1 MPDKLNSICAADGP
15 PKDIDRHR
23 HHDYSTL
30 LIGGR
35 RKAALPI
42 GTPAIN
48 RHLAFWIPD
57 DPTLKRDQWIEHIED
72 FFVALYRQL
81 EKTPGVT
88 PTTPQKKDETERLH
102 LIHNSY
108 PTKEGDGGCV
118 CIKGAKEQPS
128 RYQRLLLSFL
138 WQFMPVDLT
147 LEVFDEYFTLSTTID
162 LSRCNA
168 VPTSGLANSQRLVL
182 EDAIKSFNSAVA
194 KRHRKI
200 GISKELKEPYRDIYY
215 TVWEKLYKDIVAKPL
230 ETHADNLGKFF
241 ADFRSFVA
249 CRGREHFIANGDEG
263 TAQQP
268 LEKAIGKKLFQGR
281 NATRCADKVFSFMT
295 ADAWLDWAPGEN
307 GGTEIQEPREFTV
320 TPVLDNRCIYASA
333 LGVPPSHLQDK
344 DQPLT
349 FMLLSANHCPS
360 ELGLLLDG
368 FNVLGTTRL
377 AALHD
382 FPHLTKAALQLREL
396 EARISTH
403 RPSMTQ
409 RHKQIAESLP
419 YFSQSL
425 AEIEQG
431 IKVDD
436 DDKHR
441 DKNKIKLPQIV
452 GGLPFRV
459 ERSQYYQKQFGGLV
473 EGLRIGRIEGFLTYS
488 ESVARRL
495 GGTYD
500 LINTVGLRDQRLHEM
515 LTTLDRR
522 VQSFRTYE
530 LQSAITDAT
539 QQIKGFQKLAEI
551 AIFLGL
557 FPDAVSNL
565 VAKLFGNN
573 TAWEFMSVFV
583 SLVIGG
589 GFILRKELKQA
600 VNKLVEMAFK
610 AYAKRRFAQHSSERP
625 RRTKMFFPK
634 ARRKLYWRM
643 MRKLVVLRREYTATP
658 RMLIPD

>member
-1 MPDKLNSICAADGP
+1 MPDKPNSLCATGGP
-15 PKDIDRHR
+15 SKDIDRHR

-35 RKAALPI
+35 RKAAPPI

-72 FFVALYRQL
+72 LFVALYRQL

-88 PTTPQKKDETERLH
+88 PTTPQKKDDTGPRLH

-108 PTKEGDGGCV
+108 PTKEGDGGRV
-118 CIKGAKEQPS
+118 CIKEAKEQPS

-138 WQFMPVDLT
+138 WQFMPVDLM

-168 VPTSGLANSQRLVL
+168 VPTSRLANSQRFVL

-194 KRHRKI
+194 KRHRKVA
-200 GISKELKEPYRDIYY
+200 ISQELKKPYRDIYY
-215 TVWEKLYKDIVAKPL
+215 TVWEKLYKDIVAEPL
-230 ETHADNLGKFF
+230 DSHADNLGKFF
-241 ADFRSFVA
+241 ADFRSFIA

-268 LEKAIGKKLFQGR
+268 LEKAIGKKLFKGR
-281 NATRCADKVFSFMT
+281 SGTHCADKVFSFMT
-295 ADAWLDWAPGEN
+295 ADAWLDRAPGEN
-307 GGTEIQEPREFTV
+307 DDTEIQEPREFTV

-333 LGVPPSHLQDK
+333 LGVPPSHLRDK
-344 DQPLT
+344 NQPVT
-349 FMLLSANHCPS
+349 FMLLSANHCAS

-396 EARISTH
+396 EAQISTH
-403 RPSMTQ
+403 RPSMTAV
-409 RHKQIAESLP
+409 KQIADRLP

-431 IKVDD
+431 VKDD
-436 DDKHR
+436 ADDKHR
-441 DKNKIKLPQIV
+441 DKNKDKPPQIV

-473 EGLRIGRIEGFLTYS
+473 EGLRIGRIEGFLTYN

-500 LINTVGLRDQRLHEM
+500 LINTVGLRDQRLHDT

-522 VQSFRTYE
+522 VQGFRTYE
-530 LQSAITDAT
+530 LQRVITEAT
-539 QQIKGFQKLAEI
+539 QQIKRFQKLAEI

-565 VAKLFGNN
+565 VTKLLGKDTPWEAPSVVLVFVIGVGFVLRERLKQLAKKLF
-573 TAWEFMSVFV
+573 
-583 SLVIGG
+583 
-589 GFILRKELKQA
+589 
-600 VNKLVEMAFK
+600 EMAFK
-610 AYAKRRFAQHSSERP
+610 AYAKRLFMQRSSERP
-625 RRTKMFFPK
+625 RQTKMFFQK
-634 ARRKLYWRM
+634 TRRKLHWRM
-643 MRKLVVLRREYTATP
+643 MRKFVVLRREYATP
-658 RMLIPD
+658 RKLISD